1 MRVWICRLIVS
12 VIMVGCAA
20 AGDESLTTGNQGLAE
35 LRVDAAPLLAA
46 GITRV
51 TVDGAGQ
58 SQELVLN
65 PATGTFDGVLFLPS
79 GPQTLVASAFS
90 GDTLVGRSR
99 PTAVEVAAGAVTR
112 IVIRIL
118 DLSVQAPPLFGPIV
132 DSLSFPTT
140 TQAGASASFAISAV
154 APAGDPVSY
163 AWSSSCADATFSAPD
178 AATTAW
184 SKAAAGSC
192 TVTVLVTSNG
202 FSVALSL
209 LIVVFP
215 AGAGSGGVD
224 VSGAFITAP
233 AIELFLPGAGC
244 NVFPGTNASCPFT
257 LTSPSTTFY
266 QVDVF
271 SWGGSAVGT
280 LDVTDDCGGRFGRSF
295 RSPSDIGGSW
305 LPPVGGGLC
314 TLTAHAVNGDGLS
327 STLSAA
333 ILTRPG
339 TLPMTQP
346 PQIGVSLDTG
356 CFFTGPGPVA
366 SCPPA
371 QPGRQVSL
379 FSSLGWADGA
389 PGSVT
394 LTDDCGGVQL
404 EPDSTSAF
412 TASWTPSGT
421 PGRTCTTTVRA
432 TNLQGVTSEA
442 TGQYLL
448 AAP

>member
-1 MRVWICRLIVS
+1 MRVWISSLIVS
-12 VIMVGCAA
+12 VLAVGCAA
-20 AGDESLTTGNQGLAE
+20 AGDEALTTGSRGLAE
-35 LRVDAAPLLAA
+35 LQVDAAPLLAA

-51 TVDGAGQ
+51 TVGGAGQ

-90 GDTLVGRSR
+90 GDTLVGQSR

-118 DLSVQAPPLFGPIV
+118 DLSVQAPAIYGPIF

-140 TQAGASASFAISAV
+140 TQAAASASFAISAV
-154 APAGDPVSY
+154 APAGDPLTY
-163 AWSSSCADATFSAPD
+163 AWSSSCADATFSAPG

-184 SKAAAGSC
+184 SKPAQGSC

-202 FSVALSL
+202 LSVAQSFV
-209 LIVVFP
+209 IVVFP
-215 AGAGSGGVD
+215 AGAGSGGID

-233 AIELFLPGAGC
+233 GIELFLPGVGCSVLAGA
-244 NVFPGTNASCPFT
+244 NASCPLT

-266 QVDVF
+266 QVAVF
-271 SWGGSAVGT
+271 SWGGSVIGT
-280 LDVTDDCGGRFGRSF
+280 FDVTDDCGGRFGRSF
-295 RSPSDIGGSW
+295 RDASVIGGNW

-339 TLPMTQP
+339 TLPVTQP
-346 PQIGVSLDTG
+346 PQIGVSLDIG
-356 CFFTGPGPVA
+356 CSFTAPGPVA
-366 SCPPA
+366 TCPAA
-371 QPGRQVSL
+371 QAGRRVSL
-379 FSSLGWADGA
+379 FGSIGWANGT

-394 LTDDCGGVQL
+394 VTDDCGGVQL
-404 EPDSTSAF
+404 EPDSTSSLNV
-412 TASWTPSGT
+412 SWTPSGT

-432 TNLQGVTSEA
+432 TNLQGVTTEA

-448 AAP
+448 VAP